1 MQGIAKAD
9 PNDVFSEIGEQ
20 LGVLMDVLD
29 SLSNALLEEEKSGK
43 SIYKG
48 NESAGRRALR
58 RIIIRERISLI
69 FTEIR
74 ETMVFKAPKE
84 LGSLWAKYSEMME
97 RIAKEQE
104 AAHAEELRQL
114 QTIRWRRKRAIEE
127 LKAKA
132 AWVGAVIFTI
142 LWATGL
148 MWLTMRSANLYRG
161 LY

>member
-1 MQGIAKAD
+1 MQQIAKAD

-29 SLSNALLEEEKSGK
+29 SLSDALLEEEKSGR
-43 SIYKG
+43 SVYKG

-84 LGSLWAKYSEMME
+84 LGALWGKYSEMME

-114 QTIRWRRKRAIEE
+114 QTLRWRRRKAIEE
-127 LKAKA
+127 IKARA
-132 AWVGAVIFTI
+132 FWGIAVIFVM
-142 LWATGL
+142 LWATGI
-148 MWLTMRSANLYRG
+148 MFLTMKSAKLYHG

>member
-1 MQGIAKAD
+1 
-9 PNDVFSEIGEQ
+9 VFSEIGEQ

-29 SLSNALLEEEKSGK
+29 SLSDALLEEEKSGR
-43 SIYKG
+43 SVYKG

-84 LGSLWAKYSEMME
+84 LGSLWGKYSEMME

-104 AAHAEELRQL
+104 AAHAQELRQL
-114 QTIRWRRKRAIEE
+114 QTTRWRRRKAIEE

-132 AWVGAVIFTI
+132 AWVAAVIFTI
-142 LWATGL
+142 LWAMGL
-148 MWLTMRSANLYRG
+148 MWLTTKSANLYLG